1 MPHPY
6 PTTQQSVFPWFEVVT
21 RHRDSCWNFT
31 VCSCAGAWLQAMVGC
46 LWPSDC
52 CRCFGSGSGSTTCAR
67 TSFFTP
73 SWGSIT
79 SGQTHLKG
87 GTSCGWVRIKS
98 WCTAQCTKVVL
109 RSKLSS
115 TVQVSGFIHEQFL
128 RYVKWQPVN
137 WRIGVQF
144 LAKGRH
150 FSFSH
155 YMNFLKPEINLND
168 T

>member
-1 MPHPY
+1 MREDVAHATPTPHD
-6 PTTQQSVFPWFEVVT
+6 TAVLISMVW
-21 RHRDSCWNFT
+21 SCCNFT

-52 CRCFGSGSGSTTCAR
+52 CRCFGSGSGGTTCAG

-98 WCTAQCTKVVL
+98 WRTAQHRKVVL
-109 RSKLSS
+109 ISKLYVI
-115 TVQVSGFIHEQFL
+115 VQVSDFIHEYFL
-128 RYVKWQPVN
+128 RYVKWQPVS

-144 LAKGRH
+144 LAKGRY
-150 FSFSH
+150 FPLSH
-155 YMNFLKPEINLND
+155 YVDYLKLEINLNNI
-168 T
+168 